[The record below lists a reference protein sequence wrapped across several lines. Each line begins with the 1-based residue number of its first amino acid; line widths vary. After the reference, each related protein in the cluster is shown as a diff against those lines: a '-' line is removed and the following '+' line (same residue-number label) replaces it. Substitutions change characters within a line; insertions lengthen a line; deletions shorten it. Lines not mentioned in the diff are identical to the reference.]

1 MNWVFIIALAA
12 AVVAEAIPFIVT
24 IIKYVKENSNERNWT
39 NLVKLVF
46 DLCMQAEEE
55 FELGADKKEWVLS
68 MLKATADSVGY
79 DLSDTEMLEKVSN
92 LIDSFIS
99 ATKVINVD

>member
-1 MNWVFIIALAA
+1 MDWVFIIALVA

-39 NLVKLVF
+39 NLVKLIF

-68 MLKATADSVGY
+68 MLKATADS
-79 DLSDTEMLEKVSN
+79 EMLEKVSN